1 MGATAKKK
9 PAMAKRAATSSK
21 SRKNDE
27 KGSAR
32 RPLGV
37 QLGETEGRSAILQG
51 AAMTFAMRGVRGTSV
66 EHILEAANV
75 SRRTF
80 YRHYASKEDVAVDL
94 YRLGTELLLQACE
107 EAVRAESDPMKQ
119 FERCI
124 DAHLRTARGFGRLV
138 FVLGGEAQLSESLLH
153 VRRMEVH
160 DRLAS
165 LFDESLRTY
174 LGARVDPLL
183 LRTII
188 LALEAIP
195 RMLMQEG
202 DEGRHVTDVGIERA
216 RRVMLRV
223 VTAVLDGQGPR
234 VAPLPLER

>member
-1 MGATAKKK
+1 MGATAAKK
-9 PAMAKRAATSSK
+9 PAAPKRASQSSK
-21 SRKNDE
+21 SKK
-27 KGSAR
+27 KGIAR

-37 QLGETEGRSAILQG
+37 QLGEAEGRSAILQG
-51 AAMTFAMRGVRGTSV
+51 AAMTFAKRGVRGASV
-66 EHILEAANV
+66 EHILETANV

-94 YRLGTELLLQACE
+94 YRLGTELLVQACE
-107 EAVRAESDPMKQ
+107 AAVREESDPLKQ

-124 DAHLRTARGFGRLV
+124 DAHLRTAGGFGRLV
-138 FVLGGEAQLSESLLH
+138 FVLGGEAQISESLLH

-165 LFDESLRTY
+165 LFDESLRTH

-188 LALEAIP
+188 LALEAVP

-202 DEGRHVTDVGIERA
+202 DEGRHVTDLGIARA
-216 RRVMLRV
+216 RAVMLRV
-223 VTAVLDGQGPR
+223 VTTVLEGQGPR